1 MARGLVAE
9 IFRAYPDPRGAMRR
23 QIRAGLVEARALFH
37 LMAACGLFFMA
48 SLPAAIRSARG
59 IDTEEPVTA
68 AIGAHLF
75 GFLFLAPLLLY
86 VAGLIVHGIARLF
99 GGRGSALG
107 ARSALFWSLLLAAP
121 VALALSLIGVLVE
134 IAAGPAVLP
143 WLSVL
148 GYAGLAL
155 WGWLFA
161 ASLAEVEQF
170 EASGLVAAFVAA
182 AFGLVVFVLAILA
195 GGAAA

>member
-9 IFRAYPDPRGAMRR
+9 IFRAYPDPRAAMAR
-23 QIRAGLVEARALFH
+23 QLRAGLAEARALFH
-37 LMAACGLFFMA
+37 LMVACGLFFVA
-48 SLPAAIRSARG
+48 SLPAAIRTARG
-59 IDTEEPVTA
+59 IEAEEPVTA

-86 VAGLIVHGIARLF
+86 VASLVVHVVARAF
-99 GGRGSALG
+99 GGRGSALA

-121 VALALSLIGVLVE
+121 VVLALSLAGALAE
-134 IAAGPAVLP
+134 IAFGVAVLP

-155 WGWLFA
+155 WVWFFA
-161 ASLAEVEQF
+161 ASLAEAEQF
-170 EASGLVAAFVAA
+170 EASGLVAAFVAG

-195 GGAAA
+195 GSAAA

>member
-9 IFRAYPDPRGAMRR
+9 MLRAYPDPRAAMRR
-23 QIRAGLVEARALFH
+23 QIRAGLAEPRALFH
-37 LMAACGLFFMA
+37 LMAACGLFFIA
-48 SLPAAIRSARG
+48 SLPAAIRSARA
-59 IDTEEPVTA
+59 IDTDAPVA
-68 AIGAHLF
+68 AAVGAHLF

-86 VAGLIVHGIARLF
+86 AAGLVVHGLARAF
-99 GGRGSALG
+99 GGSGSALA

-121 VALALSLIGVLVE
+121 VALALSLVGALAE
-134 IAAGPAVLP
+134 IVSGSAVLP

-155 WGWLFA
+155 WVWFFA
-161 ASLAEVEQF
+161 ASLAEAERF

-182 AFGLVVFVLAILA
+182 AFGLVVFVLAVLA